1 MTAGLS
7 LSGGGGDIRRR
18 NPDTDRSFMFTGGD
32 GRRMRRTRT
41 RAEELLRAVV
51 HEVRVEKLT
60 FVAGSIAYHAFIS
73 ILPLM
78 LLVLTLVQRTQNT
91 VLQDSIVGLMRA
103 VLTAEASAI
112 IQRGL
117 VEADASVSLLGAAF
131 LVWGAMRIFRG
142 LDTAFSDIYETE
154 SENTFADQLGDGL
167 VLLVTVTLAIVAVS
181 LIGSRLAAI
190 ETGPV
195 GTALRALAT
204 VVGLFVVFYPMYYI
218 FPDTDVSTLEVVPGT
233 AFAAVGVAVA
243 QAAFTVFKSG
253 ATGGSLVASI
263 LVLLTWLYVIG
274 LLLLSGAAVNAVFS
288 NRSNDVDVD
297 PVFGGVARRPGRDE
311 SAVDRSELLGRL
323 ESVVETL
330 GETEAGIAVRFD
342 DGSHV
347 ELSAPHTASV
357 DRTSGVFGLDR
368 AVSLTLYW
376 WADEPAPDS

>member
-1 MTAGLS
+1 MGC
-7 LSGGGGDIRRR
+7 
-18 NPDTDRSFMFTGGD
+18 
-32 GRRMRRTRT
+32 TRT

-91 VLQDSIVGLMRA
+91 ALRDSIVGLMRA
-103 VLTAEASAI
+103 VLTTEASAI

-181 LIGSRLAAI
+181 LIGSRLAVI
-190 ETGPV
+190 GTV
-195 GTALRALAT
+195 GMGFRALAT

-253 ATGGSLVASI
+253 ATGGNLVASI

-311 SAVDRSELLGRL
+311 SVVDRSELLGRL
-323 ESVVETL
+323 DSAVETL
-330 GETEAGIAVRFD
+330 AETEAGIAIRFD

>member
-1 MTAGLS
+1 
-7 LSGGGGDIRRR
+7 
-18 NPDTDRSFMFTGGD
+18 
-32 GRRMRRTRT
+32 MRRTRN

-78 LLVLTLVQRTQNT
+78 LLVLTLIQRTQNT
-91 VLQDSIVGLMRA
+91 ALRDSIVGLMQA
-103 VLTAEASAI
+103 VLTTEASAV

-167 VLLVTVTLAIVAVS
+167 VLLTTVTLAIVATS
-181 LIGSRLAAI
+181 LIGSRLPVI
-190 ETGPV
+190 ETGLV
-195 GTALRALAT
+195 GVSLRALAT
-204 VVGLFVVFYPMYYI
+204 VVGLFIVFYPMYYI
-218 FPDTDVSTLEVVPGT
+218 FPDTDVSALEIVPGT
-233 AFAAVGVAVA
+233 AFAAVGVAIA
-243 QAAFTVFKSG
+243 QAVFTIFKSG
-253 ATGGSLVASI
+253 ATGGNLIASI

-274 LLLLSGAAVNAVFS
+274 LLLLIGAAINAVFS
-288 NRSNDVDVD
+288 NRSSDVDVD
-297 PVFGGVARRPGRDE
+297 PVFGGVARRSGRKE

-323 ESVVETL
+323 DSVVETL
-330 GETEAGIAVRFD
+330 AETESGIAVQFD
-342 DGSHV
+342 DGSRI
-347 ELSAPHTASV
+347 ELSVPHTASV

-368 AVSLTLYW
+368 AVSLTLHW
-376 WADEPAPDS
+376 WADESETDS